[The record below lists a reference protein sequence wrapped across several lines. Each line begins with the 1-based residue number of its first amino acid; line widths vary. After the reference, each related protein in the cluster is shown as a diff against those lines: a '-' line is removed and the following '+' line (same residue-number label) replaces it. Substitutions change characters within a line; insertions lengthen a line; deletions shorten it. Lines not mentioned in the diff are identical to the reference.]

1 MKIKTTGKA
10 GWFKEHLKMKSFNTD
25 GAFADNYKFL
35 IGSILPRP
43 IAVVSTLNEDGSNN
57 VAPFSFFTAVSAK
70 PMIIAFSP
78 LIRSSTGEMKDTP
91 RNILRN
97 KEFVINF
104 VSQPII
110 EKINQTSAE
119 LPYGQD
125 EFKHAGLTPI
135 DSEKI
140 GPKRIKES
148 LIHFECIYRD
158 SLSYG
163 DEPGCGQIITGE
175 VVKVHVADELFDS
188 GRIDTDKFAP
198 VGRGAGNDWILC
210 DHRVQLDRLMG
221 AQIQK

>member
-1 MKIKTTGKA
+1 
-10 GWFKEHLKMKSFNTD
+10 MKSFNTD
-25 GAFADNYKFL
+25 GEFKDNYKFL

-70 PMIIAFSP
+70 PMIVAFSP

-91 RNILRN
+91 RNIHRE

-104 VSQPII
+104 VSEPIV
-110 EKINQTSAE
+110 EKINMTSTE
-119 LPYGQD
+119 LGYGED
-125 EFKHAGLTPI
+125 EFSFAGLTPL

-140 GPKRIKES
+140 KAKRVKES

-175 VVKVHVADELFDS
+175 VVKVHIADELLDS

-210 DHRVQLDRLMG
+210 NNRIQIERLMK

>member
-1 MKIKTTGKA
+1 
-10 GWFKEHLKMKSFNTD
+10 MKSFDTD
-25 GAFADNYKFL
+25 GDFKDNYKFL

-70 PMIIAFSP
+70 PMIVAFSP
-78 LIRSSTGEMKDTP
+78 LIRSATGEIKDTP
-91 RNILRN
+91 RNIHRE

-104 VSQPII
+104 VSQPIVD
-110 EKINQTSAE
+110 KINKTSTE
-119 LPYGQD
+119 LEYGKD
-125 EFKHAGLTPI
+125 EFEFAGLTPI
-135 DSEKI
+135 DSEKV
-140 GPKRIKES
+140 KARRIQES
-148 LIHFECIYRD
+148 PIHFECIYRD

-163 DEPGCGQIITGE
+163 DQPGCGQIITGE
-175 VVKVHVADELFDS
+175 VVKVHVNEELLDN

-210 DHRVQLDRLMG
+210 DSRIQLERLMQ